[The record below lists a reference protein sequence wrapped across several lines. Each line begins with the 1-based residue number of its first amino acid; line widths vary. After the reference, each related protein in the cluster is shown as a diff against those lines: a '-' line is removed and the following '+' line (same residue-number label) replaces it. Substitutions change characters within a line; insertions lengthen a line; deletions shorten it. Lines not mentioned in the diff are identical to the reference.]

1 MIPRVLLLIT
11 VRIHLKDVRQVSEVD
26 GGLHL
31 VGTDANGARDD
42 LVLTPRP

>member
-1 MIPRVLLLIT
+1 MAGQVT
-11 VRIHLKDVRQVSEVD
+11 VFEVPVELKDVREVSATD

-31 VGTDANGARDD
+31 VGTDANGARYD